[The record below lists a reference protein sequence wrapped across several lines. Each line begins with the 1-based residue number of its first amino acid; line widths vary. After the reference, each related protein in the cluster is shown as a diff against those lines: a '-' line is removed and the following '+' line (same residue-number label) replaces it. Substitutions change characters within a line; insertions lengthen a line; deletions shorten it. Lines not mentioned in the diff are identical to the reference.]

1 MSLTGRSRVGHSSG
15 DLVCPIAPSPT
26 EFKLYFTSLLRVLC
40 SVRSHYL
47 CTIGLEECL
56 AFAVDACNIREGYP
70 TPATLELPHTVLIS
84 ITGLS
89 PCITLCSKRLRRDG
103 RVMRG
108 SPDTTCPVRDSVWAV
123 SRSLAVT
130 NDIALRFLF
139 LPILRC
145 FSSRGSSLREA
156 IAEEILIRKSKVLRL
171 RAAPL
176 GLSQLGT
183 SFISSRAE
191 LSTSWHSSQRR
202 CDSLNCTE
210 RVQWTPGSHV
220 HTVSYSPPRWER
232 WASRPFP
239 TAV

>member
-15 DLVCPIAPSPT
+15 DLVCPVAPSPT

-70 TPATLELPHTVLIS
+70 TPATLELSHSVLIF

-89 PCITLCSKRLRRDG
+89 PCVTLCSKRLREDG
-103 RVMRG
+103 RLMND
-108 SPDTTCPVRDSVWAV
+108 SPDTTLPVRASVWAV

-130 NDIALRFLF
+130 DDITLRFLF

-145 FSSRGSSLREA
+145 FSSRGSSLRVA
-156 IAEEILIRKSKVLRL
+156 IARRFSFGDPEFFASVRL
-171 RAAPL
+171 PQAYRSLARP
-176 GLSQLGT
+176 
-183 SFISSRAE
+183 SSASE
-191 LSTSWHSSQRR
+191 PSHPPAGIVANVN
-202 CDSLNCTE
+202 CDSLNC
-210 RVQWTPGSHV
+210 S
-220 HTVSYSPPRWER
+220 
-232 WASRPFP
+232 
-239 TAV
+239 